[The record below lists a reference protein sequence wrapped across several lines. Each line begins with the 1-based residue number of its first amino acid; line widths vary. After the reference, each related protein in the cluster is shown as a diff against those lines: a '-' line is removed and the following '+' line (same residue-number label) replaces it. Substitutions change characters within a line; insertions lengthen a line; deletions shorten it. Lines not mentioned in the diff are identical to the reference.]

1 MKLLL
6 AEDELELSKPLVAIL
21 SHSGYEVDAV
31 FDGEEAFKHISSEGY
46 DGIILDIMMPKMD
59 GIEVLTKTRELGIRT
74 PVLMLTAKSSV
85 EDRVTGLDK
94 GANDYLTKPFAMQ
107 ELLARIR
114 AMIRVTS
121 YVSESAD
128 IEAETLFHC
137 GNVVLDKSG
146 QFIANDETTLHLA
159 GGEITLLEIF
169 MREPDTLH
177 KTDDIITCWSEAN
190 KEREPFDINA
200 LKLYILY
207 LTRKLDAIHA
217 DITIVGNEEEGYSL
231 SFEE

>member
-6 AEDELELSKPLVAIL
+6 AEDEVELSKPLVAIL
-21 SHSGYEVDAV
+21 THSGYEVDAV
-31 FDGEEAFKHISSEGY
+31 YDGAEAFDHIMKDAY

-59 GIEVLTKTRELGIRT
+59 GIEVLGKLRAEGIRT

-85 EDRVTGLDK
+85 DDRVLGLDS

-114 AMIRVTS
+114 AMIRVGGDS
-121 YVSESAD
+121 APKSEDNTIAY
-128 IEAETLFHC
+128 

-146 QFIANDETTLHLA
+146 QFITNQDTMLHLA

-169 MREPDTLH
+169 MRAPDVKHDL
-177 KTDDIITCWSEAN
+177 DDIIREWSEAN
-190 KEREPFDINA
+190 KERDPFDESA
-200 LKLYILY
+200 LKLYVSY
-207 LTRKLDAIHA
+207 LVRKLEAIHGN
-217 DITIVGNEEEGYSL
+217 ITITGDEEGYL
-231 SFEE
+231 LKEL